1 MLVTALAAHIT
12 PEHEMFRDTCRRFFE
27 KEVMPF
33 HMKWEEDGVV
43 PRELWR
49 KAGEQGLLGEVSEG
63 AYADL
68 LLVDGNPLDDIN
80 LMADPEKNIATIMKN
95 GVIYK
100 DARN

>member
-49 KAGEQGLLGEVSEG
+49 KAGEQGLLGVTMPTSE
-63 AYADL
+63 AAADTTTDTTAIIEQL
-68 LLVDGNPLDDIN
+68 W
-80 LMADPEKNIATIMKN
+80 
-95 GVIYK
+95 
-100 DARN
+100 